1 MDTHTHTSFPNMT
14 SFKHHLAPKL
24 YAPIEPAPVGR
35 SVALLRQQNGV
46 RTVGLGADHCDRS
59 TGCRRIRR
67 IWRANELNNNSSSCS
82 SSSCRRTRPVRIC
95 SWCVSIETTGSAV
108 VSHLSS
114 SAHMERF
121 RRCFGTAAA
130 AAAVAIVANVRMETL
145 LVGHVFHRLYSS
157 VRQQNVILAAR
168 DARVRVAVLRVPKV
182 VSGVR
187 ITHSIAE
194 LVAGRV
200 LVLFESK
207 IGRIRCDSIEY

>member
-1 MDTHTHTSFPNMT
+1 
-14 SFKHHLAPKL
+14 
-24 YAPIEPAPVGR
+24 
-35 SVALLRQQNGV
+35 
-46 RTVGLGADHCDRS
+46 
-59 TGCRRIRR
+59 
-67 IWRANELNNNSSSCS
+67 
-82 SSSCRRTRPVRIC
+82 
-95 SWCVSIETTGSAV
+95 
-108 VSHLSS
+108 
-114 SAHMERF
+114 MERF
-121 RRCFGTAAA
+121 RRCFGTAA

-200 LVLFESK
+200 LVLFVGK